1 MNVFTK
7 KRIQLLNEQMIASM
21 LFIGTIII
29 SILLTY
35 DEIKDLSNQKKLFSN
50 KISQNIS
57 LYNRIIVVIL
67 ALYFLYNSYINQKIA
82 QIQKKDL
89 KYLKLQ
95 TLSSTLTLISTIIV
109 LYVIIQN
116 YKNSNFNVSQVE
128 NPVL

>member
-128 NPVL
+128 NPIL